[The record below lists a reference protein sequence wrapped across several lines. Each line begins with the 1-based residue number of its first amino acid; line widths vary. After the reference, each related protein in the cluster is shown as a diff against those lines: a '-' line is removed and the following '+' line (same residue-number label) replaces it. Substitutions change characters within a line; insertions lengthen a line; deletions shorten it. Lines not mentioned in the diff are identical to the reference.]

1 MLQRFFTVLIFPL
14 SIWASDTLQMRT
26 QVLMGT
32 FVDISLA
39 KPHQDKTS
47 EVFNVIR
54 RLEKILSS
62 YDKNALL
69 YQLNQKHSIGY
80 NNTLAEIIDTAKKYH
95 KDTHG
100 YFDITIGSI
109 SKNLYYFGEDNNTI
123 PSKDALN
130 SATIDINGIKINP
143 THIHTHSNIT
153 VDLGGIAKGYTVDRV
168 SDYLKEQNV
177 SQGIIALSGDIRC
190 LDICEFEIQSP
201 YSEQVFAR
209 LTTKRSNI
217 SISTSGTYRHYVKTK
232 EHHHLINPKTAR
244 QGKAFHSVS
253 LFTQANNT
261 KIDAYATAL
270 SVMPKE
276 EALVFLKQH
285 KELGFILV
293 TAQGKIYYGN
303 LEAYLKV
310 QWLDYNEQERSNM
323 LKENNLSHPDIKN
336 PVR

>member
-1 MLQRFFTVLIFPL
+1 MLQKTFTLLIFPL
-14 SIWASDTLQMRT
+14 AIWASDALQMRT

-47 EVFNVIR
+47 EVFNAIR
-54 RLEKILSS
+54 ILEKTLSS

-69 YQLNQKHSIGY
+69 YQLNQKHTIAY
-80 NNTLAEIIDTAKKYH
+80 NSTLAEIIDTAKKYH

-109 SKNLYYFGEDNNTI
+109 SKNLYHFGEDNNTI
-123 PSKDALN
+123 PSKNALN
-130 SATIDINGIKINP
+130 SAILNINGIKINR
-143 THIHTHSNIT
+143 THIHTNSNIT
-153 VDLGGIAKGYTVDRV
+153 VDLGGIAKGYTVDKV
-168 SDYLKEQNV
+168 SDYLKEQNI

-190 LDICEFEIQSP
+190 LNICELEIQSP
-201 YSEQVFAR
+201 YSEQTFAR
-209 LTTKRSNI
+209 LSTKRSNT
-217 SISTSGTYRHYVKTK
+217 SISTSGTYRRYVKTK

-244 QGKAFHSVS
+244 QGKAFHSIS

-276 EALVFLKQH
+276 KALVFLKQH
-285 KELGFILV
+285 KELGFIVV
-293 TAQGKIYYGN
+293 TAQGKIYHGN
-303 LEAYLKV
+303 LEQYLKV
-310 QWLDYNEQERSNM
+310 QWLDYKERSNM
-323 LKENNLSHPDIKN
+323 LKENNLSHPDTKN